1 MFGWVP
7 KYASD
12 YYEKILKLLAHKN
25 NIAKNTV
32 YRIVFDNYSYKI
44 LATRLFQSRL
54 GFHCIMAQSG
64 NTRGYKMGTTNIH

>member
-12 YYEKILKLLAHKN
+12 YYEKILKLLAYKN

-32 YRIVFDNYSYKI
+32 YRIVFDNY
-44 LATRLFQSRL
+44 
-54 GFHCIMAQSG
+54 C
-64 NTRGYKMGTTNIH
+64 